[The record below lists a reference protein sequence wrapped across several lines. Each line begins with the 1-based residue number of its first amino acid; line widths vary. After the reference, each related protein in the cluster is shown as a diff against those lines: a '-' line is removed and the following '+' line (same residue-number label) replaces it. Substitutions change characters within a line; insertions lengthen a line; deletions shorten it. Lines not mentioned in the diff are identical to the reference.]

1 LAVPAHERMVS
12 SGLVYASLAS
22 HVDGAINRKHPPRNR
37 QPAKARKGVN
47 ELLNL
52 IQTLVARLKRE
63 EGQTIVEY
71 GLVIG
76 GVSLVLIGL
85 LVTTGL
91 GPAFTDLV
99 NNVID
104 AMNP

>member
-1 LAVPAHERMVS
+1 M
-12 SGLVYASLAS
+12 
-22 HVDGAINRKHPPRNR
+22 
-37 QPAKARKGVN
+37 N